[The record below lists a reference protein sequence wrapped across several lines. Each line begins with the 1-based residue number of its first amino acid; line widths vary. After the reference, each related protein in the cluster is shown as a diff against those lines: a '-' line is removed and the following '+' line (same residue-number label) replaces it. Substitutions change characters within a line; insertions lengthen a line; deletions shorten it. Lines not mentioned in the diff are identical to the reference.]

1 MRIIR
6 NLVLSASLVTMGC
19 GSDGSTGPTSSPQF
33 ETRLSA
39 AATAPTTPI
48 SGQMLTLNVAVTNTL
63 AEAVSGGICATT
75 VQARRESTTWVDVT
89 SSVAVC
95 TAQAVVV
102 PAGATVMFLANADP
116 ARVRTVLGGPTGTVI
131 FRVQHTLAGDTRS
144 YTLQSNEV
152 RWTVN

>member
-1 MRIIR
+1 MRLIR
-6 NLVLSASLVTMGC
+6 TVVLSASLFAMGC
-19 GSDGSTGPTSSPQF
+19 ASDGATSPTDSTPL

-48 SGQMLTLNVAVTNTL
+48 SSELLTLNVAVTNTL
-63 AEAVSGGICATT
+63 PEMVSGGVCATT

-89 SSVAVC
+89 SSVAMC
-95 TAQAVVV
+95 IAQAVMV
-102 PAGATVMFLANADP
+102 PAGGTAMFRANADP
-116 ARVRTVLGGPTGTVI
+116 ARVRTVLGGATGTVI
-131 FRVQHTLAGDTRS
+131 FRVQHTLAGETRS

>member
-6 NLVLSASLVTMGC
+6 NAVLASSLFAMGC
-19 GSDGSTGPTSSPQF
+19 ASDGSTSPTNSPQF

-75 VQARRESTTWVDVT
+75 VQARR
-89 SSVAVC
+89 
-95 TAQAVVV
+95 
-102 PAGATVMFLANADP
+102 
-116 ARVRTVLGGPTGTVI
+116 
-131 FRVQHTLAGDTRS
+131 
-144 YTLQSNEV
+144 
-152 RWTVN
+152 